1 LGINFYIIGNYPSGS
16 ECNKLILKDNLFGM
30 LLASL
35 HINLNTNT
43 MKKKIKKSDQS
54 FKEVRF
60 NSSIYQ
66 NYDLEM
72 RLVQNINKD
81 KPQYSL
87 D

>member
-1 LGINFYIIGNYPSGS
+1 
-16 ECNKLILKDNLFGM
+16 
-30 LLASL
+30 
-35 HINLNTNT
+35 